1 MITSQCPES
10 RNNPGKLYS
19 MFNLKVGDDRVA
31 AVAVTDESQSMSTS
45 SYFQDIC
52 DFGSKNN

>member
-1 MITSQCPES
+1 MITAQCPGS

-19 MFNLKVGDDRVA
+19 VFNLKVGDDRVA
-31 AVAVTDESQSMSTS
+31 AVAVTDESQSVST

-52 DFGSKNN
+52 DFGSKK